1 MLNSFVK
8 HPPALLSELK
18 VKYIPTFKDFPSICR
33 FVTKRMM
40 DVYDLECPG
49 DINCGYCF
57 IWAYFVSALTPRP
70 LEFVTTENHVVI
82 YNSRT
87 KKWYDSE
94 HTSGTFDLDEVDGF
108 DPDTYERFS
117 IDLQTMTFY
126 WAHAGI
132 AADMFRKIV
141 VRTDPTNLLKK
152 TGRYYDKYDSQAIT
166 VPEVI
171 DDLQRLLTGVQNIEA
186 QKTT

>member
-33 FVTKRMM
+33 FVTRRMIKLYKL
-40 DVYDLECPG
+40 DNPS

-57 IWAYFVSALTPRP
+57 IWAYFVSALTPRK

-82 YNSRT
+82 YNPRT

-94 HTSGTFDLDEVDGF
+94 HPAGISNLDEVDGF
-108 DPDTYERFS
+108 DPDFYERFA
-117 IDLQTMTFY
+117 IDRQTMTFY

-132 AADMFRKIV
+132 AANMFREIV
-141 VRTDPTNLLKK
+141 IRTDPANLLKK
-152 TGRYYDKYDSQAIT
+152 TGRYYDEYDSHEIT

-171 DDLQRLLTGVQNIEA
+171 DDLQRLLTGVQNVEA
-186 QKTT
+186 QKTA